1 MTNWTY
7 AGHSKH
13 LISSIFQDEEDGD
26 VCGDNSEDEDEDED
40 NDDETK
46 TVGVQDSSVSTP
58 DKNKLLASQWRCL
71 STLPDPVIVNQ
82 SPLVPIV
89 VLVNQIVYKK
99 NIAPF
104 LTDTNLD
111 SKVQHWTRVFIDGF
125 FRQKTSLFKFG
136 EEM

>member
-1 MTNWTY
+1 MTSWKY
-7 AGHSKH
+7 AGHSRN

-26 VCGDNSEDEDEDED
+26 VCGDNFDDEDEDED
-40 NDDETK
+40 DDETK

-99 NIAPF
+99 NDA
-104 LTDTNLD
+104 
-111 SKVQHWTRVFIDGF
+111 F
-125 FRQKTSLFKFG
+125 FYWHKSW
-136 EEM
+136 

>member
-1 MTNWTY
+1 MTSWTY
-7 AGHSKH
+7 ASHSKN

-26 VCGDNSEDEDEDED
+26 VCGDNSEDEDEDD
-40 NDDETK
+40 DDETK

-99 NIAPF
+99 NIALF
-104 LTDTNLD
+104 LADTNLD
-111 SKVQHWTRVFIDGF
+111 SKVQHWIKNDIHT
-125 FRQKTSLFKFG
+125 
-136 EEM
+136 